1 MITLRQEEKDL
12 VLDYFFK
19 CGTDAHLDSAK
30 QLIETDPR
38 AAELYTHLS
47 DTLQHLDHVDHEI
60 HDDCPDHL
68 MEITVNKLKV
78 ASSAEN
84 ARIET
89 LLAAEGEKVAAAAP
103 PLNVARFRSFWK
115 NLPDVATVAAV
126 LMIVASVAFPTLN
139 HMRNKAYQTACSA
152 SLSRVAQGITRYR
165 NDNNGDLPAVATVA
179 GAPWWKVG
187 DQGKENQSNTRHPW
201 ELVKKGYVDGAD
213 FVCKGRKGAVPV
225 KFTRSQLNKL
235 NDFPSRDHI
244 SYSYMYM
251 CPKRAKNQW
260 DGRTVLM
267 ADLNPIFEGVSAS
280 TTRQEFE
287 KLSISEKLRQAM
299 STNHRK
305 GQVVLFYDGSAVF
318 KRIRIIKGDDIYTAE
333 DKKAYTGREV
343 PCNMK
348 DIFLVP

>member
-1 MITLRQEEKDL
+1 MISLRQEEKDL

-38 AAELYTHLS
+38 AAELYTQLS
-47 DTLQHLDHVDHEI
+47 DTLQHLDHVDHQA
-60 HDDCPDHL
+60 HDECPDHL
-68 MEITVNKLKV
+68 TEITVSKLKV

-84 ARIET
+84 ACIET
-89 LLAAEGEKVAAAAP
+89 LLAAEGEKVAASTP
-103 PLNVARFRSFWK
+103 NLKISRFRSFWK
-115 NLPDVATVAAV
+115 NVPDVATVAAV

-139 HMRNKAYQTACSA
+139 HMRDKARQTGCSNGMR
-152 SLSRVAQGITRYR
+152 SVAAGIARYGR
-165 NDNNGDLPAVATVA
+165 DNNGNLPAVATAV

-201 ELVKKGYVDGAD
+201 KLVKGGYVDAAD
-213 FVCKGRKGAVPV
+213 FVCKGRKGAVTV
-225 KFTRSQLNKL
+225 KFTKGQLLQL

-251 CPKRAKNQW
+251 CPKRAKRQW
-260 DGRTVLM
+260 DGKTVLM

-280 TTRQEFE
+280 TTREEFE
-287 KLSISEKLRQAM
+287 KLSLSDKLRQAM
-299 STNHRK
+299 SSNHRK

-318 KRIRIIKGDDIYTAE
+318 KRIRVIKGDDIYTAK
-333 DKKAYTGREV
+333 DKTGCEV
-343 PCNMK
+343 PNDMK